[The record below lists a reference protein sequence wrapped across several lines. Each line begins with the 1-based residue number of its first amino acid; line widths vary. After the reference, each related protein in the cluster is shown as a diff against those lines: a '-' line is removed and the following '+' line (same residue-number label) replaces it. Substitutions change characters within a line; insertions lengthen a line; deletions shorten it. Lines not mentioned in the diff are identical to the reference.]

1 MFFFV
6 FFLPLALKVMSMYDV
21 HLSMWLGGT
30 VEIEQW
36 EDLSAFKGVKGV
48 KCSFLDGLQLFWM
61 LHD

>member
-1 MFFFV
+1 
-6 FFLPLALKVMSMYDV
+6 MSMYDV